1 MDLENELRQ
10 AMADHVTDV
19 SAARSLASDAKRR
32 HHRTV
37 RRRAAFAVG
46 AAGVIVAAGMIPAY
60 NTIRPQTVGAD
71 GPGGGKHGQQTT
83 RTLSAPPTPSA
94 SERSGSPGAGSKGSS
109 PSVRP
114 KRPSSSQVPGLGA
127 AGALLGYLPHGL
139 TAKPCTTEHSGTKE
153 TRTCRWSGSAGWIE
167 VRLVHDGGLK
177 TPSDLKLAPAVAKAF
192 AVHGHP
198 GLRTDGPA
206 LPSQIMWIPR
216 HGLGVWV
223 GVSPSL
229 AGSMTRIADGVHV
242 T

>member
-19 SAARSLASDAKRR
+19 SAPGTLATDAKRR

-60 NTIRPQTVGAD
+60 HTIRPQTVGAD
-71 GPGGGKHGQQTT
+71 GPAGRKNGQQTA
-83 RTLSAPPTPSA
+83 RTPSA
-94 SERSGSPGAGSKGSS
+94 SPTPSVDARSSSPGAGSKGS
-109 PSVRP
+109 PSAERP
-114 KRPSSSQVPGLGA
+114 KRPAADQGPDLGA
-127 AGALLGYLPHGL
+127 VKALLGYLPRGL
-139 TAKPCTTEHSGTKE
+139 TAKPCTTEHTGTKE
-153 TRTCRWSGSAGWIE
+153 TKTCRWSGSTGWIE

-177 TPSDLKLAPAVAKAF
+177 TPSDLGLAPPLAKAF
-192 AVHGHP
+192 RVHGHP
-198 GLRTDGPA
+198 GLRSDGPA
-206 LPSQIMWIPR
+206 VPSQIMWIER

-229 AGSMTRIADGVHV
+229 GGSITRIADSVNV